1 MLVFS
6 TNLSLLEFQVRY
18 LTLFLSNRRLQVLLN
33 GKCSQEYPVN
43 AGVPQSSILGPA
55 LFLLHIN
62 DFPDV
67 IYDIATYA
75 DGASLSSKYDQASDL
90 WQQLELACEL
100 ESIYE
105 TLWTTRS
112 GLLISMLGKLSC
124 FRSTGLITLVLLM

>member
-1 MLVFS
+1 M
-6 TNLSLLEFQVRY
+6 
-18 LTLFLSNRRLQVLLN
+18 LLN

-43 AGVPQSSILGPA
+43 AGVPQGSILGPA
-55 LFLLHIN
+55 LFQLHIN

-75 DGASLSSKYDQASDL
+75 DGASLNSKYDQASDL

-112 GLLISMLGKLSC
+112 GLLI
-124 FRSTGLITLVLLM
+124 